1 MAARKGVWAIF
12 SSLAFRHADTPL
24 RAEQGD
30 DGMRSVLIVNPKAK
44 RGRALWHA
52 QRAQARL
59 QRHGWHCELRTSE
72 NPEHVRQLTEQAVAT
87 GVDAVLI
94 AGGDGTIHHAVQV
107 LANSDIPLGI
117 IPCGRGNDLVRALGI
132 PLDAEAAAEVI
143 ARQNL
148 KAIDLGQVTA
158 ASDEGQRA
166 NREQQEKTDQPFSSP
181 VPRPSPRFFCG
192 IVTCGFDSE
201 VADFAHRHRQI
212 PGGWVGYFG
221 AALLLLARYRFKT
234 VRVRGDGWAFE
245 GETLLV
251 ATANCP
257 AYGGGMWIAPTAQ
270 LDDGLLHVCIVR
282 ATSKWR
288 ILRLLPTVFS
298 GEHVREPEVSLHPA
312 KQAHLDSE
320 EPIPLF
326 ADGEPVGTTPATVT
340 VVPNALRVFVP
351 PKEG

>member
-1 MAARKGVWAIF
+1 
-12 SSLAFRHADTPL
+12 
-24 RAEQGD
+24 
-30 DGMRSVLIVNPKAK
+30 MRSVLIVNPKAK

-52 QRAQARL
+52 QRAKARL
-59 QRHGWHCELRTSE
+59 QQHGWHCELRPSE

-143 ARQNL
+143 ARQHL
-148 KAIDLGQVTA
+148 KAIDLGQVMA
-158 ASDEGQRA
+158 AKGKTSDERQA
-166 NREQQEKTDQPFSSP
+166 ETTEPFAPLAVPSP

-312 KQAHLDSE
+312 KQVHLDSD

>member
-1 MAARKGVWAIF
+1 
-12 SSLAFRHADTPL
+12 
-24 RAEQGD
+24 
-30 DGMRSVLIVNPKAK
+30 MRSVLIVNPKAK

-52 QRAQARL
+52 QRAQACL
-59 QRHGWHCELRTSE
+59 QRHGWHCELQPSE
-72 NPEHVRQLTEQAVAT
+72 NPEHVRQLTERAVAT

-107 LANSDIPLGI
+107 LANSAIPLGI

-132 PLDAEAAAEVI
+132 PLDAEVAAEVI
-143 ARQNL
+143 ARQNI
-148 KAIDLGQVTA
+148 KAIDLGQVTT
-158 ASDEGQRA
+158 ASDEGQRT
-166 NREQQEKTDQPFSSP
+166 NFSSPVPRPSPLSVPSP

-234 VRVRGDGWAFE
+234 VRVRGDGWSFD

-312 KQAHLDSE
+312 KRVHLDSDE
-320 EPIPLF
+320 AIPLF

-351 PKEG
+351 TQISPPLSGR

>member
-1 MAARKGVWAIF
+1 
-12 SSLAFRHADTPL
+12 
-24 RAEQGD
+24 
-30 DGMRSVLIVNPKAK
+30 MRSVLIVNPKAK

-59 QRHGWHCELRTSE
+59 QRHGWHCELQPSE
-72 NPEHVRQLTEQAVAT
+72 NPEHVRQLTERAVAT

-107 LANSDIPLGI
+107 LANSAIPLGI

-148 KAIDLGQVTA
+148 KAIDLGQVMAT
-158 ASDEGQRA
+158 SDEGQRT
-166 NREQQEKTDQPFSSP
+166 NFSSPVPRPSSLSVPSP

-234 VRVRGDGWAFE
+234 VRVRGDGWSFD

-257 AYGGGMWIAPTAQ
+257 AYGGGMWIAPTAK

-312 KQAHLDSE
+312 KRVHLDSDE
-320 EPIPLF
+320 AIPLF

-340 VVPNALRVFVP
+340 VAPNALRVFVP
-351 PKEG
+351 TQISPPLSGR

>member
-1 MAARKGVWAIF
+1 
-12 SSLAFRHADTPL
+12 
-24 RAEQGD
+24 
-30 DGMRSVLIVNPKAK
+30 MRSVLIVNPKAK

-59 QRHGWHCELRTSE
+59 QQHGWHCELQLSE
-72 NPEHVRQLTEQAVAT
+72 NPEHVRQLTERAVAT

-107 LANSDIPLGI
+107 LANSAIPLGI

-132 PLDAEAAAEVI
+132 PLNVEAAAEVI
-143 ARQNL
+143 AQGRL
-148 KAIDLGQVTA
+148 RAIDLGIVA
-158 ASDEGQRA
+158 GKGKGAE
-166 NREQQEKTDQPFSSP
+166 
-181 VPRPSPRFFCG
+181 FFCG

-201 VADFAHRHRQI
+201 VADFAHRHQQI

-221 AALLLLARYRFKT
+221 AALLLLARYRFRT
-234 VRVRGDGWAFE
+234 VRVRGDNWAFE

-257 AYGGGMWIAPTAQ
+257 AYGGGMWIVPTAR
-270 LDDGLLHVCIVR
+270 LDDGLLHVCFVR

-298 GEHVREPEVSLHPA
+298 GEHVHEPEVSLYSA
-312 KQAHLDSE
+312 KQVHLDSD

-340 VVPNALRVFVP
+340 VAPNALRVFAP
-351 PKEG
+351 SETLLKPLRKG

>member
-1 MAARKGVWAIF
+1 
-12 SSLAFRHADTPL
+12 
-24 RAEQGD
+24 
-30 DGMRSVLIVNPKAK
+30 MRSVLIVNPKAK

-59 QRHGWHCELRTSE
+59 QRHGWHCELQPSE
-72 NPEHVRQLTEQAVAT
+72 NPEHVRQLTERAVAT

-107 LANSDIPLGI
+107 LANSAIPLGI

-148 KAIDLGQVTA
+148 KAIDLGQVMA

-166 NREQQEKTDQPFSSP
+166 NFSSPVPRPSSLSVPSP

-234 VRVRGDGWAFE
+234 VRVRGDGWSFD

-257 AYGGGMWIAPTAQ
+257 AYGGGMWIAPTAK
-270 LDDGLLHVCIVR
+270 LNDGLLHVCIVR

-312 KQAHLDSE
+312 KRVHLDSDE
-320 EPIPLF
+320 AIPLF

-340 VVPNALRVFVP
+340 VAPNALRVFVP
-351 PKEG
+351 TQISPPLSGR

>member
-1 MAARKGVWAIF
+1 
-12 SSLAFRHADTPL
+12 
-24 RAEQGD
+24 
-30 DGMRSVLIVNPKAK
+30 MRSVLIVNPKAK

-59 QRHGWHCELRTSE
+59 QRHGWHCELQPSE
-72 NPEHVRQLTEQAVAT
+72 NPEHVRQLTERAVAI

-132 PLDAEAAAEVI
+132 PLDAEVAAEVI
-143 ARQNL
+143 ARQNI
-148 KAIDLGQVTA
+148 KAIDLGQVMAT
-158 ASDEGQRA
+158 SDEGQRA
-166 NREQQEKTDQPFSSP
+166 NFSSPVPRPSSLSVPSP

-234 VRVRGDGWAFE
+234 VRVRGDGWSFD

-257 AYGGGMWIAPTAQ
+257 AYGGGMWIAPTAK

-312 KQAHLDSE
+312 KRVHLDSDE
-320 EPIPLF
+320 AIPLF

-340 VVPNALRVFVP
+340 VAPNALRVFVP
-351 PKEG
+351 TQISPPLSGR

>member
-1 MAARKGVWAIF
+1 
-12 SSLAFRHADTPL
+12 
-24 RAEQGD
+24 
-30 DGMRSVLIVNPKAK
+30 MRSVLIVNPKAK

-59 QRHGWHCELRTSE
+59 QRHGWHCELQPSE
-72 NPEHVRQLTEQAVAT
+72 NPEHVRQLTERAVAT
-87 GVDAVLI
+87 GVDSVLI

-107 LANSDIPLGI
+107 LANSAIPLGI

-132 PLDAEAAAEVI
+132 PLDAEAAAKVI
-143 ARQNL
+143 ARQNI
-148 KAIDLGQVTA
+148 KAIDLGKVMA
-158 ASDEGQRA
+158 ASSEGQKA
-166 NREQQEKTDQPFSSP
+166 NFSFLIPCPLPRSVP
-181 VPRPSPRFFCG
+181 SLVPRPSPRFFCG

-312 KQAHLDSE
+312 KRVHLDSD

-351 PKEG
+351 NQISPPLSGR

>member
-1 MAARKGVWAIF
+1 
-12 SSLAFRHADTPL
+12 
-24 RAEQGD
+24 
-30 DGMRSVLIVNPKAK
+30 MRSVLIVNPKAK

-59 QRHGWHCELRTSE
+59 QRHGWHCELQPSE
-72 NPEHVRQLTEQAVAT
+72 NPEHVRQLTERAVAT

-107 LANSDIPLGI
+107 LANSAIPLGI

-148 KAIDLGQVTA
+148 KAIDLGQVMA

-166 NREQQEKTDQPFSSP
+166 NFSSP
-181 VPRPSPRFFCG
+181 VPRPSSLSVPSPVPRPSSRFFCG

-234 VRVRGDGWAFE
+234 VRVRGDGWSFD

-257 AYGGGMWIAPTAQ
+257 AYGGGMWIAPTAK

-312 KQAHLDSE
+312 KRVHLDSD

-340 VVPNALRVFVP
+340 VAPNALRVFVP
-351 PKEG
+351 TQISPPLNGR

>member
-1 MAARKGVWAIF
+1 
-12 SSLAFRHADTPL
+12 
-24 RAEQGD
+24 
-30 DGMRSVLIVNPKAK
+30 MRSVLIVNPKAK

-59 QRHGWHCELRTSE
+59 QRHGWHCELQPSE

-107 LANSDIPLGI
+107 LANSAIPLGI

-132 PLDAEAAAEVI
+132 PLDAEVAAEVI
-143 ARQNL
+143 ARQNI
-148 KAIDLGQVTA
+148 KAIDLGQVMAT
-158 ASDEGQRA
+158 SDEGQRT
-166 NREQQEKTDQPFSSP
+166 NFSSFVPRPSSLSVPSP

-234 VRVRGDGWAFE
+234 VRVRGDGWSFD

-257 AYGGGMWIAPTAQ
+257 AYGGGMWIAPTAK
-270 LDDGLLHVCIVR
+270 LNDGLLHVCIVR

-312 KQAHLDSE
+312 KRVHLDSD

-340 VVPNALRVFVP
+340 VAPNALRVFVP
-351 PKEG
+351 TQISPPLSGR

>member
-1 MAARKGVWAIF
+1 
-12 SSLAFRHADTPL
+12 
-24 RAEQGD
+24 
-30 DGMRSVLIVNPKAK
+30 MRSVLIVNPKAK
-44 RGRALWHA
+44 RGRALWPAH
-52 QRAQARL
+52 RAQCRL
-59 QRHGWHCELRTSE
+59 QRHGWHCELQPSE
-72 NPEHVRQLTEQAVAT
+72 NPEHVRQLTERAVAT
-87 GVDAVLI
+87 GVDSVLI

-107 LANSDIPLGI
+107 LANSAIPLGI

-132 PLDAEAAAEVI
+132 PLDAEVAAEVI
-143 ARQNL
+143 ARQNI
-148 KAIDLGQVTA
+148 KAIDLGKVMA
-158 ASDEGQRA
+158 ASSEGQKA
-166 NREQQEKTDQPFSSP
+166 NFSFL

-312 KQAHLDSE
+312 KRVHLDSD

-351 PKEG
+351 NQISPPMSGR

>member
-1 MAARKGVWAIF
+1 
-12 SSLAFRHADTPL
+12 
-24 RAEQGD
+24 
-30 DGMRSVLIVNPKAK
+30 MRSVLIVNPKAK

-52 QRAQARL
+52 QRAPARL

>member
-1 MAARKGVWAIF
+1 
-12 SSLAFRHADTPL
+12 
-24 RAEQGD
+24 
-30 DGMRSVLIVNPKAK
+30 MRSVLIVNPKAK

-59 QRHGWHCELRTSE
+59 QRHGWHCELQPSE
-72 NPEHVRQLTEQAVAT
+72 NPEHVRQLTERAVAT
-87 GVDAVLI
+87 GVDSVLI

-107 LANSDIPLGI
+107 LANSAIPLGI

-143 ARQNL
+143 ARQNI
-148 KAIDLGQVTA
+148 KAIDLGKVMA
-158 ASDEGQRA
+158 ASSEGQKA
-166 NREQQEKTDQPFSSP
+166 NFSFLVPRPLPRSVP
-181 VPRPSPRFFCG
+181 SLVPRPSPRFFCG

-312 KQAHLDSE
+312 KRVHLDSD

-351 PKEG
+351 NQISPPLSGR